1 MARKIEIQR
10 AAFKALKATGEV
22 TGTFVSWQLEQALV
36 AEFAIDN
43 YLSMEEIIEQ
53 LEQVERN
60 GTSLMVIPQVE
71 ETPEQVLAIINQA
84 LEGVEETVV
93 LSKAAMARQ
102 IFNKEMDDAHDEERQ
117 MVRKNV
123 IQQFLSIVGLS
134 KPGAA
139 TYYHNCKKAHG
150 LIGL

>member
-53 LEQVERN
+53 VERT
-60 GTSLMVIPQVE
+60 GTSLMVTQQVE

-117 MVRKNV
+117 MSRKNV

-139 TYYHNCKKAHG
+139 TYYQNCKKAHG